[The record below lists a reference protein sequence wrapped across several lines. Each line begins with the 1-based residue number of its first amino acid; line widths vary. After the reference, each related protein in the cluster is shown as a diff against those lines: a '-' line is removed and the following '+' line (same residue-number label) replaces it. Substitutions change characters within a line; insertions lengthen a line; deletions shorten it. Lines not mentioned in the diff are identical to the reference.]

1 MCRWRPT
8 RVLWAAYPLL
18 MLWVVVAT
26 GNHWLLDAVL
36 GAATAAT
43 SFYAA
48 RWLARARPQAWA
60 FSPAKATA

>member
-1 MCRWRPT
+1 
-8 RVLWAAYPLL
+8 

-48 RWLARARPQAWA
+48 QWLARARPQAWA